1 MGRNFSIERDRRK
14 KKSNLWYQTTRDIFF
29 FEYVSQWEEKKACSM
44 IYAQLLTNSSSLK
57 RALKKKENMN
67 PGLTTNQFRSYGQP
81 SAKERTKGN
90 LFELD

>member
-1 MGRNFSIERDRRK
+1 
-14 KKSNLWYQTTRDIFF
+14 
-29 FEYVSQWEEKKACSM
+29 M

-81 SAKERTKGN
+81 SAKERMKKFIRAG
-90 LFELD
+90 LI

>member
-1 MGRNFSIERDRRK
+1 
-14 KKSNLWYQTTRDIFF
+14 
-29 FEYVSQWEEKKACSM
+29 M

-81 SAKERTKGN
+81 SAKGKTNEGKFIRAG
-90 LFELD
+90 LI